1 MSDFDP
7 ARERPAVLFANEA
20 FYRAFADRDFKAMS
34 AVWATDL
41 PCVCIHPGWPALTG
55 RTRIL
60 ASWERILGGQAPAIV
75 CHLPEVHFVEQAA
88 LVVCYEAM
96 KDDWLV
102 ATNGF
107 ARIDGRWRMVFHQA
121 GPTPPMGAE
130 IASREEDEDDGQ
142 GPALPN

>member
-20 FYRAFADRDFKAMS
+20 FYRAFADRDFAAMS
-34 AVWATDL
+34 DLWAHDL
-41 PCVCIHPGWPALTG
+41 PAVCIHPGWPALTG
-55 RTRIL
+55 RTSVL
-60 ASWERILGGQAPAIV
+60 ASWERILGGQPPAIV
-75 CHLPEVHFVEQAA
+75 CHLPEVHFVDRTA

-107 ARIDGRWRMVFHQA
+107 AREGGRWRMVFHQA
-121 GPTPPMGAE
+121 GPTPPMRAE
-130 IASREEDEDDGQ
+130 VESRADEDGGSDT
-142 GPALPN
+142 PLPN